1 MPAIARLAGKRV
13 RSSECLLNSETV
25 SKFSAV
31 KTGAGSGL
39 RRPPGGCK
47 QLAQEENE
55 RKMPSEGFLIAENL
69 NLNPEI

>member
-1 MPAIARLAGKRV
+1 VKFSVFRF
-13 RSSECLLNSETV
+13 
-25 SKFSAV
+25 KFSAV